1 MSLEVLLV
9 LVGALIASLLLNVF
23 FIWYFRNLVSRL
35 RFVSENLGVLVEE
48 TISFRDH
55 LESVHELEMFYG
67 DETLTGLIAH
77 VGEYSETL
85 VGFEEIY
92 TLLDEEEDEEENE
105 EENLEETDVY
115 DDDRRNEGGENPS
128 SDQEE
133 TQKTNKKIVFYAGP

>member
-1 MSLEVLLV
+1 MSLKVLLV
-9 LVGALIASLLLNVF
+9 LGGALIASLLLNVF

-35 RFVSENLGVLVEE
+35 RFISENLGALVDE

-67 DETLTGLIAH
+67 DDTLGGLIDH

-85 VGFEEIY
+85 ADFEEIY
-92 TLLDEEEDEEENE
+92 TLLDEDE

-115 DDDRRNEGGENPS
+115 DDERRPEGGEDPS
-128 SDQEE
+128 STQEE
-133 TQKTNKKIVFYAGP
+133 AQKTNKKIVFHSGP

>member
-1 MSLEVLLV
+1 MSLEVLLM

-35 RFVSENLGVLVEE
+35 RFISENLGALVEE
-48 TISFRDH
+48 TVSFRDH

-77 VGEYSETL
+77 VGDYSETL
-85 VGFEEIY
+85 VEFEEIY
-92 TLLDEEEDEEENE
+92 TLLDEDE

-115 DDDRRNEGGENPS
+115 DDERRTEGGESAPS
-128 SDQEE
+128 TQEE
-133 TQKTNKKIVFYAGP
+133 AQKKNKKIVFYSGP

>member
-9 LVGALIASLLLNVF
+9 LGGALIASLLLNVF

-35 RFVSENLGVLVEE
+35 RFISENLGVLVDE

-67 DETLTGLIAH
+67 DETLTRLIAH

-85 VGFEEIY
+85 ADFEEIY
-92 TLLDEEEDEEENE
+92 TLLDEDEEED
-105 EENLEETDVY
+105 LEETDVY
-115 DDDRRNEGGENPS
+115 DDERRNEGGENTPS
-128 SDQEE
+128 TQEE
-133 TQKTNKKIVFYAGP
+133 AQKTNKKIVFYSGP

>member
-9 LVGALIASLLLNVF
+9 LSGALIASLLLNVF

-35 RFVSENLGVLVEE
+35 RFISENLGVLVEE
-48 TISFRDH
+48 TVSFRDH

-85 VGFEEIY
+85 ADFEEIY
-92 TLLDEEEDEEENE
+92 TLLDEDEEED
-105 EENLEETDVY
+105 LEEDPI
-115 DDDRRNEGGENPS
+115 DDIS
-128 SDQEE
+128 AYQE
-133 TQKTNKKIVFYAGP
+133 

>member
-1 MSLEVLLV
+1 MNLEVLLV
-9 LVGALIASLLLNVF
+9 LGGALIASLLLNVF

-35 RFVSENLGVLVEE
+35 RFISENLGVLVDE

-77 VGEYSETL
+77 VGGYSETL
-85 VGFEEIY
+85 AEFEEIY
-92 TLLDEEEDEEENE
+92 TLLDEDE

-115 DDDRRNEGGENPS
+115 DDERRTEGGETAYAT
-128 SDQEE
+128 QEE
-133 TQKTNKKIVFYAGP
+133 AQKTNKKTVFYAGP

>member
-9 LVGALIASLLLNVF
+9 LGGALVASLLLNVF

-48 TISFRDH
+48 TVSFRDH

-67 DETLTGLIAH
+67 DETLTGLIDH
-77 VGEYSETL
+77 VGEYSEIL
-85 VGFEEIY
+85 VEFEEIY
-92 TLLDEEEDEEENE
+92 TLLDDDEE

-115 DDDRRNEGGENPS
+115 DDEQRNEGGENPS
-128 SDQEE
+128 SGQEE
-133 TQKTNKKIVFYAGP
+133 TQKTNKKIVFHSGP

>member
-1 MSLEVLLV
+1 MNLEVLLV

-35 RFVSENLGVLVEE
+35 RFISENLGDLVEE

-67 DETLTGLIAH
+67 DETLSGLIDH

-85 VGFEEIY
+85 VEFEEIY
-92 TLLDEEEDEEENE
+92 TLLDEDEE

-115 DDDRRNEGGENPS
+115 DDERRTEGGENTPS
-128 SDQEE
+128 TQEE
-133 TQKTNKKIVFYAGP
+133 AQKTNKKTVFYAGP

>member
-9 LVGALIASLLLNVF
+9 LGGALIASLLLNVF

-35 RFVSENLGVLVEE
+35 RFISENLGALVEE

-67 DETLTGLIAH
+67 DEILSGLIRH
-77 VGEYSETL
+77 VGDYSETL
-85 VGFEEIY
+85 SDFEEIY
-92 TLLDEEEDEEENE
+92 TLLDEDEE

-115 DDDRRNEGGENPS
+115 DDERRNEGGEVAAIT
-128 SDQEE
+128 QEE
-133 TQKTNKKIVFYAGP
+133 TQKTNKKIVFHSGP

>member
-1 MSLEVLLV
+1 MNLEVLLV

-35 RFVSENLGVLVEE
+35 RFISENLGVLVDE

-67 DETLTGLIAH
+67 DDTLGGLIDH
-77 VGEYSETL
+77 VDEYSETL
-85 VGFEEIY
+85 ADFEEIY
-92 TLLDEEEDEEENE
+92 TLLDEDE

-115 DDDRRNEGGENPS
+115 DYERQNEGGENTPS
-128 SDQEE
+128 TQEE
-133 TQKTNKKIVFYAGP
+133 AQKTHKKIVFHSGP

>member
-1 MSLEVLLV
+1 MSIKVLLV
-9 LVGALIASLLLNVF
+9 LGGALIASLLLNVF

-35 RFVSENLGVLVEE
+35 RFISENLGALVDE

-67 DETLTGLIAH
+67 DETLTGLIVH

-85 VGFEEIY
+85 ADFEEIY
-92 TLLDEEEDEEENE
+92 TLLDEDE

-115 DDDRRNEGGENPS
+115 DDERRNEGGEDPS
-128 SDQEE
+128 SAQEE
-133 TQKTNKKIVFYAGP
+133 AQKTNKKTVFYAGP